1 MTAMFNLVALLRH
14 GNGND
19 LDALVQE
26 VLLPEGFK
34 ELDPHATIVRLVDRS
49 FEDEARYKG
58 DTISV
63 PRPIVMK
70 PAEEHPTDGT
80 PTTSQAINTSK
91 SSLVLNRQP
100 FAQWSMSEREALGS
114 LSKNIIP
121 QAIKAGF
128 RSVGAR
134 MTNDVFSMY
143 KDVYSVC
150 GNPASSNSRTKDDL
164 GAART
169 SFLEKNIIGPKN
181 MVLSPRTEGALAMEF
196 SKINESGDSNL
207 VREGSLGRKFG
218 FDMFVDAAAPFHTAG
233 TASLNDGITLATPGF
248 AGSDRLNLDGVGDA
262 TFKHGDIISI
272 AGYPQTHVVT
282 ADASG
287 AVVAIAPALLDA
299 IPAGAAVTVMKSHQV
314 DLAFQQEAF
323 SIAFRPLETPASSEG
338 VKIYQMTDPVTG
350 FSLRLSTHYDMYT
363 HNTTW
368 KLDTLYGI
376 KCFNPELAL
385 RFGGH

>member
-1 MTAMFNLVALLRH
+1 MSAMFNLVALMRH

-19 LDALVQE
+19 LDALIQE
-26 VLLPEGFK
+26 VLLPEGF
-34 ELDPHATIVRLVDRS
+34 LAIDPHATIVKLIDRS

-58 DTISV
+58 ETISV

-91 SSLVLNRQP
+91 SSLILNKQP
-100 FAQWSMSEREALGS
+100 FVQWSMTEREALGS

-121 QAIKAGF
+121 GAVKAGF
-128 RSVGAR
+128 RAMGSR
-134 MTNDVFSMY
+134 MTSDVFSMY
-143 KDVYSVC
+143 REVYSVC
-150 GNPASSNSRTKDDL
+150 GDPTSTNSRTKDDL
-164 GAART
+164 GVART
-169 SFLEKNIIGPKN
+169 AFLEKNILGPKN
-181 MVLSPRTEGALAMEF
+181 MVLNPVTEGSLAMEF
-196 SKINESGDSNL
+196 SKINESGDTNL
-207 VREGSLGRKFG
+207 VREGALGRKLG
-218 FDMFVDAAAPFHTAG
+218 FDMFVDAAAPMHIAG
-233 TASLNDGITLATPGF
+233 TASLNNGITLATPGF
-248 AGSDRLNLDGVGDA
+248 AGSDRLNLDGVGA
-262 TFKHGDIISI
+262 STFKHGDIVSI
-272 AGYPQTHVVT
+272 AGYDQTHVVT
-282 ADASG
+282 ADATG
-287 AVVAIAPALLDA
+287 AVVTIAPALLDA
-299 IPAGAAVTVMKSHQV
+299 IPSGAAVTVMKSHRV
-314 DLAFQQEAF
+314 DLAFQPEAF
-323 SIAFRPLETPASSEG
+323 SIAFRPLESPASTEG